1 MIQTTRRTLLAAALT
16 APALSRAHAADPVRI
31 RIGWSTMPSHLVPAV
46 YQARTAMRHYGRSY
60 VVEPINFTAS
70 TPQITAMAA
79 NQVDIGAFAP
89 TAMALAVINARLDM
103 RAVADMLQDG
113 VGNYR
118 SQTLYVKADS
128 PIRTAEDLRGKRIGV
143 NGIGSASYTAIVA
156 MLRKVGL
163 NERSDVTW
171 VEVSFANQ
179 LPFIEDGKIDGTTI
193 PLPMGNDLV
202 KEGRYRALFTARDAM
217 GPTQFTFFAA
227 RAGFLNANRAAVTDC
242 LEDYTRAVRWMY
254 DPANRVEALR
264 IIAEVSR
271 RPVASLQYMMTEEDY
286 FRDPFLV
293 PNVPGIQ
300 TTIDVTHQLG
310 FLPRRIEVAPN
321 YVDLSFIEE
330 SKRRIEASA

>member
-1 MIQTTRRTLLAAALT
+1 MTQATRRTLLMTAL
-16 APALSRAHAADPVRI
+16 ALPALSRAHAADPVKI

-46 YQARTAMRHYGRSY
+46 YQARQAMRHYGRSY

-103 RAVADMLQDG
+103 RVLADMLQDG

-128 PIRTAEDLRGKRIGV
+128 PIRTPADLRGKRIGV

-163 NERSDVTW
+163 NERTDVTW

-193 PLPMGNDLV
+193 PLPMGTDLE
-202 KEGRYRALFTARDAM
+202 KAGRYRALFTARDAM

-227 RAGFLNANRAAVTDC
+227 RAQFLEANRAAVTDC
-242 LEDYTRAVRWMY
+242 IEDYTRVVRWMY
-254 DPANRVEALR
+254 DPANRAEALR
-264 IIAEVSR
+264 IIGEVSR
-271 RPVASLQYMMTEEDY
+271 RPVDSLQYMLTEEDY
-286 FRDPFLV
+286 YRDPFLI
-293 PNVPGIQ
+293 PNVEGVQ
-300 TTIDVTHQLG
+300 STIDVTHSLG
-310 FLPRRIEVAPN
+310 FLPRRIQVAPQ
-321 YVDLSFIEE
+321 YVDLSFVME
-330 SKRRIEASA
+330 SKRRIEAGA